1 MVTRSAWTAAALAAA
16 VGAQRLWEVRK
27 SARHERAILA
37 KGGREH
43 APEQMRWMRLL
54 HGAWLVAAPIEVL
67 LLRRRASPGVAAA
80 ALGAFA
86 IGQGLRFAAM
96 RTLGERWTVRVM
108 TLPGA
113 PTIDGGVFRYVRH
126 PNYLGVMLEMAALPM
141 MHGAWLTAGVFSVA
155 NALLLR
161 ARIAAEEEALR
172 TDSGYG
178 ALDRTPRFIPGFA
191 A

>member
-1 MVTRSAWTAAALAAA
+1 MVSRTGWTAAALAAA
-16 VGAQRLWEVRK
+16 VGVQRLWELRK
-27 SARHERAILA
+27 SAHHERAIRE

-54 HGAWLVAAPIEVL
+54 HGAWIVAAPIEVF

-80 ALGAFA
+80 ALGCFA
-86 IGQGLRFAAM
+86 VGQGLRFAAM
-96 RTLGERWTVRVM
+96 RALGERWTVRVM

-113 PTIDGGVFRYVRH
+113 PAVDTGIFRYLRH
-126 PNYLGVMLEMAALPM
+126 PNYLGVVLEMAALPM
-141 MHGAWLTAGVFSVA
+141 VHGAFVTAVVASLA
-155 NALLLR
+155 NAALLR

-172 TDSGYG
+172 TDSGYD
-178 ALDRTPRFIPGFA
+178 ALERTPRFIPGFA